1 MLILGKKN
9 EEEKQD
15 SKKSTSMGKGDFT
28 LEMAEKDGKK
38 GYICVFRNMIGK
50 TLYQGT
56 VSANKS

>member
-1 MLILGKKN
+1 
-9 EEEKQD
+9 
-15 SKKSTSMGKGDFT
+15 MGKGDFT

-56 VSANKS
+56 VSANKSQKKRIEEKAMKL